1 MFQARCEGVTVKKT
15 ERVCSNGTFDLVA
28 HSGKKKIY
36 YDKQIILYCNK
47 GHNKLFSEEQNSDQ
61 NFCLEGA
68 GSNKSGKTFLRKYC
82 FL

>member
-28 HSGKKKIY
+28 NRQY

-61 NFCLEGA
+61 NFSLEGA